1 MIKMGS
7 TLRTALL
14 MGLLTAMLMLVG
26 LVAGYIT
33 GVSLVYTLG
42 VSLIMA
48 TILNLFM
55 YWYADKWVL
64 RLYRAKVVSEAEQ
77 PKLHAIV
84 SRLATNA
91 HIPKPK
97 VAIIPIETPNAFATG
112 RSPSHAVVAVT
123 EGSMQLLND
132 EELEGVIGHE
142 LSHVKNRDM
151 LINTL
156 AAIVGAVISYVTY
169 FSMFAGSRRDDRG
182 GASWLAILAIVLVPF
197 AAMLV
202 RLSIS
207 RGREYGAD
215 EGGAIISHKPQA
227 LASALKKLE
236 TAAANR
242 PLRGGNPSTA
252 QLFIVNPFHSV
263 SVLGLFSTHPP
274 TAERIRRLELI
285 AKRL

>member
-1 MIKMGS
+1 MNM
-7 TLRTALL
+7 
-14 MGLLTAMLMLVG
+14 
-26 LVAGYIT
+26 
-33 GVSLVYTLG
+33 
-42 VSLIMA
+42 
-48 TILNLFM
+48 FM

-64 RLYRAKVVSEAEQ
+64 KLYRAKMVSEAEQ

-84 SRLATNA
+84 SRLALSA
-91 HIPKPK
+91 QIPKPK
-97 VAIIPIETPNAFATG
+97 VATIPIETPNAFATG

-123 EGSMQLLND
+123 DGAIQLLND

-142 LSHVKNRDM
+142 LAHVKNRDM

-156 AAIVGAVISYVTY
+156 AAIVGAVISYMAY
-169 FSMFAGSRRDDRG
+169 FSLFSGSRRDREG
-182 GASWLAILAIVLVPF
+182 NAGLLAILAIVLVPF

-215 EGGAIISHKPQA
+215 ERGSMISHKPQA

-236 TAAANR
+236 TAAANKR
-242 PLRGGNPSTA
+242 LQGGNPSTSH
-252 QLFIVNPFHSV
+252 LFIVNPFRGANM
-263 SVLGLFSTHPP
+263 LGLFSTHPP
-274 TAERIRRLELI
+274 TAERIRRLELL